1 MLALEAVAVAA
12 YLIAIE
18 VVRGG
23 GPTRGRLA
31 TVLVFAAAC
40 RVVLLPSGMIQE
52 VDAYRYLWDGQAVLQ
67 GVNPYVLSPAEAYES
82 NAPPAVGL
90 PPTGAVVYARIN
102 YPEVP
107 TIYPPAA
114 QGVFALS
121 QLLAPWSLGAWK
133 ALVLVADIVAIA
145 FLVAALRCLGR
156 DPSWVV
162 VHAWSPLALKE
173 LSNSLHLD
181 AFVVAGLAIF
191 VWAVVAG
198 RLLVAFAALAWATL
212 LKLFALA
219 LVPLLAVFAWARA
232 RGVALRGLSLF
243 VGIAF
248 AAYLPWL
255 GAGWALFDGLSAFA
269 RGWQRND
276 SLFSIVSAVV
286 GDGAARPVCGLL
298 IVGLVAWATLDVARR
313 PVAARVVGAALVVV
327 VGIFLL
333 VPTAN
338 PWYFT
343 WTLPFLVFFP
353 SRAVL
358 LLSGLVLLYYADFYF
373 LYRDAPEGFD
383 LVRVVEYVPFFV
395 VLLWEMRRGCRGSA
409 PPSETGAV
417 GVRCA

>member
-1 MLALEAVAVAA
+1 MLALEAVAVAV
-12 YLIAIE
+12 YLGAIE
-18 VVRGG
+18 VVRRG
-23 GPTRGRLA
+23 GPTPARLVI
-31 TVLVFAAAC
+31 VLVFAAAC
-40 RVVLLPSGMIQE
+40 RLALLPAGMIQE

-82 NAPPAVGL
+82 NAAPAAGL
-90 PPTGAVVYARIN
+90 PPTGAVVFARIN
-102 YPEVP
+102 YPDVP

-114 QGVFALS
+114 QGLFALS
-121 QLLAPWSLGAWK
+121 QLLGPWSLGAWK
-133 ALVLVADIVAIA
+133 ALVLVAEIVAIA
-145 FLVAALRCLGR
+145 FLVAGLRSIGR

-191 VWAVVAG
+191 VWAVFTG

-219 LVPLLAVFAWARA
+219 LVPVLAVFAWGRA
-232 RGVALRGLSLF
+232 RPTALRGLLLF
-243 VGIAF
+243 VGLVA

-255 GAGWALFDGLSAFA
+255 GAGWELFDGLSAFA
-269 RGWQRND
+269 REWQRND
-276 SLFSIVSAVV
+276 SLFSVVSIVV
-286 GDGAARPVCGLL
+286 GDRAARPLCGLL
-298 IVGLVAWATLDVARR
+298 IAALVAGATFDVAKT
-313 PVAARVVGAALVVV
+313 PVASRVVGAALVIV

-373 LYRDAPEGFD
+373 LYRDDPEGFD

-395 VLLWEMRRGCRGSA
+395 ALLWETRRRRRGGA
-409 PPSETGAV
+409 LLAETGAV
-417 GVRCA
+417 GARRA